1 MTTDKNPP
9 AFPGAPV
16 PMFDSDGPCG
26 YEHAPG
32 MSLRDWFAGMAL
44 NSMTDFR
51 HADDLEPMAAH
62 SYEMA
67 DAMLEARSK

>member
-1 MTTDKNPP
+1 MTDKNPP
-9 AFPGAPV
+9 AFPAQMV
-16 PMFDSDGPCG
+16 SSDGNTTVTDC
-26 YEHAPG
+26 YSG

-62 SYEMA
+62 SYQIA